1 MKIAVCDDSL
11 NELEL
16 IRNFLDIYKSDS
28 IQTFTVKY
36 FESSVELA
44 STLRFEKFDIYILDI
59 IMPVMDGLALAKE
72 IRTFDKAAPIIF
84 LTASPEFAVDSYTV
98 KAFNYLLKPVV
109 KERLYSTL
117 DDIIETFHQ
126 ESTDNM
132 IIKNSTGIHKIHTSD
147 IIYAEALNR
156 KVIIYLKNG
165 EQITSTDVFSSICDT
180 LTAHNEFLLP
190 HRSFIVNM
198 NYIKTINTTEICLI
212 NNKSIPLA
220 QRRVSEIK
228 KQYLTFQMEG

>member
-1 MKIAVCDDSL
+1 MP
-11 NELEL
+11 
-16 IRNFLDIYKSDS
+16 
-28 IQTFTVKY
+28 T
-36 FESSVELA
+36 SS
-44 STLRFEKFDIYILDI
+44 
-59 IMPVMDGLALAKE
+59 
-72 IRTFDKAAPIIF
+72 
-84 LTASPEFAVDSYTV
+84 
-98 KAFNYLLKPVV
+98 
-109 KERLYSTL
+109 
-117 DDIIETFHQ
+117 TFHQ
-126 ESTDNM
+126 ESTDYI
-132 IIKNSTGIHKIHTSD
+132 IIKNSTGIHKIHTCD

>member
-59 IMPVMDGLALAKE
+59 IMTVMDGLALAKE

-126 ESTDNM
+126 ESTDNI

-180 LTAHNEFLLP
+180 LTAHLP

>member
-1 MKIAVCDDSL
+1 MKIAVCDDNL

-16 IRNFLDIYKSDS
+16 IRTLLDIYKSDS
-28 IQTFTVKY
+28 IQTFTVKC

-126 ESTDNM
+126 ESTDNI

-156 KVIIYLKNG
+156 KVIIW
-165 EQITSTDVFSSICDT
+165 Q
-180 LTAHNEFLLP
+180 
-190 HRSFIVNM
+190 SFMV
-198 NYIKTINTTEICLI
+198 
-212 NNKSIPLA
+212 
-220 QRRVSEIK
+220 
-228 KQYLTFQMEG
+228 

>member
-1 MKIAVCDDSL
+1 MKIAVCDDSQ

-16 IRNFLDIYKSDS
+16 IKKQLDIYLSDNNQS
-28 IQTFTVKY
+28 FTAKY
-36 FESSVELA
+36 FDSSVELA
-44 STLRFEKFDIYILDI
+44 STISFEKFDIYILDI
-59 IMPVMDGLALAKE
+59 IMPVMDGLLLARE

-84 LTASPEFAVDSYTV
+84 LTSSPEFAVDSYSV

-109 KERLYSTL
+109 KEQLYSTL
-117 DDIIETFHQ
+117 DDILETFHQ
-126 ESTDNM
+126 ERTDNI
-132 IIKNSTGIHKIHTSD
+132 IIKNNAGIHKIHTSD

-156 KVIIYLKNG
+156 KVIIYLKSG
-165 EQITSTDVFSSICDT
+165 EQIVSTDVFSSICDT

-198 NYIKTINTTEICLI
+198 NYIKTINTTEIKLT
-212 NNKSIPLA
+212 NNNAVPLA

-228 KQYLTFQMEG
+228 KQYLTFQMEE

>member
-72 IRTFDKAAPIIF
+72 IRTFDKAA

-126 ESTDNM
+126 ESADNM

-198 NYIKTINTTEICLI
+198 NYIKTINTTEICLV